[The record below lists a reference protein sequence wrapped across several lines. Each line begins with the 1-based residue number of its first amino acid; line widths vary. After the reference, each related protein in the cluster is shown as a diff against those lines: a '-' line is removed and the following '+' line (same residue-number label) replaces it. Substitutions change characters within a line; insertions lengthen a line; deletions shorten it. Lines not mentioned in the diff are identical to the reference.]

1 MLPERPCSKMHKI
14 LVIKTG
20 DANKPNMDEYTP
32 LMLAVI
38 CGHVAVAKTLLRQ
51 IDNVDQIDEK
61 GNTSLHCAAE
71 RGLIDIV
78 NIHLTK
84 TNLVNVQNL
93 DGCTPSF
100 VAKQAGRYDTGQ
112 LPSDW
117 ASYALLNS
125 KQSLQQSA

>member
-51 IDNVDQIDEK
+51 IDNFDQIDEK
-61 GNTSLHCAAE
+61 GNTSLHYAAE

-78 NIHLTK
+78 NILLTETK
-84 TNLVNVQNL
+84 LANVPCME
-93 DGCTPSF
+93 GFTPLMLRGF
-100 VAKQAGRYDTGQ
+100 
-112 LPSDW
+112 L
-117 ASYALLNS
+117 
-125 KQSLQQSA
+125 